1 MEGLWPSEEECPGF
15 KTHPLYANA
24 QCMHVHLCVI
34 KQMINVC
41 MHVLADHMDCVKADM
56 SDSALHAS
64 RHSMPFLSM
73 PCQCLI
79 HTSTLN
85 ASIQHS
91 LHLRL
96 AASNNLALHVQRNHA
111 DFHAQGAQSC
121 YGHHELPGYRPWPAR
136 RLLPSGAT
144 LSCLF
149 FAFFSFFSP
158 PFLLFFSSFLFL
170 TAVVLDCFCITCCP
184 WLLPDAPEQ

>member
-1 MEGLWPSEEECPGF
+1 MLMSYDSPRMEGLWPSEEECPGF
-15 KTHPLYANA
+15 KYTPFVC
-24 QCMHVHLCVI
+24 QCSVHACSFMCNQADV
-34 KQMINVC
+34 NVC

-96 AASNNLALHVQRNHA
+96 AASNNLALHVQRNYA

-121 YGHHELPGYRPWPAR
+121 CGHHELPGHRSWPAR

-144 LSCLF
+144 LFCLF
-149 FAFFSFFSP
+149 FAFFSSISFFP
-158 PFLLFFSSFLFL
+158 LFFSFLFFSFLFFFSFS
-170 TAVVLDCFCITCCP
+170 VCCSP
-184 WLLPDAPEQ
+184 

>member
-1 MEGLWPSEEECPGF
+1 MTVQEWKAYGRVRRSVLASS
-15 KTHPLYANA
+15 THPLYANA

-79 HTSTLN
+79 RTSTLN

-121 YGHHELPGYRPWPAR
+121 CGHHELPGHRSWPAR

-144 LSCLF
+144 LFCLF
-149 FAFFSFFSP
+149 FAFFSSISFFPLFFSFRFFS
-158 PFLLFFSSFLFL
+158 FLLFF
-170 TAVVLDCFCITCCP
+170 FC
-184 WLLPDAPEQ
+184 LL